1 MESVRRAQ
9 LYDLRTRYIVEDL
22 PPFVTLIS
30 QAATVLEVGC
40 GTGRILGYLTRQLP
54 EKQWLGID
62 LDQDKIDVARQR
74 LGNEHANVNLIQGD
88 FLSYEDFPPVDAVLF
103 GFNVLAEFL
112 GVSTRI
118 AALRKART
126 CLAPGGQVIV
136 ACYAHDFADWGLR
149 NKQHASRIWDDQLG
163 QWDVTIDC
171 VRDLPRQSSVCS
183 VTYTG
188 ESETIHDV
196 YEVALL
202 TRNELLAIYEAAG
215 LVLTQEYGDY
225 HFGPLTDES
234 QVWLHVLT
242 ARA

>member
-22 PPFVTLIS
+22 PPFVTLIG
-30 QAATVLEVGC
+30 QADTVLEVGC
-40 GTGRILGYLTRQLP
+40 GTGRILGYLARQLP
-54 EKQWLGID
+54 GKQWFGID
-62 LDQDKIDVARQR
+62 LDQTKIDVAQQR
-74 LGNEHANVNLIQGD
+74 LGSEYSEVNLLQED
-88 FLSYEDFPPVDAVLF
+88 FLSCKDLPTADAVLF

-118 AALRKART
+118 AALKQARN
-126 CLAPGGQVIV
+126 CLASGGRVIV
-136 ACYAHDFADWGLR
+136 VCYAHNFADWSLR

-171 VRDLPRQSSVCS
+171 VRDLPRQTSVCS
-183 VTYTG
+183 VTYMG

-202 TRNELLAIYEAAG
+202 TRNELLASYEAAG
-215 LVLTQEYGDY
+215 LALTQEYGDY
-225 HFGPLTDES
+225 HFGPLTEES

-242 ARA
+242 AR